1 MKNSIKLGKMIS
13 QVNGAVNKKCE
24 ENGFHLVSSG
34 NILRKH
40 LSKVGVYLTDE
51 RTNIFAG
58 NIVSGILF

>member
-1 MKNSIKLGKMIS
+1 MIS

-34 NILRKH
+34 NILCKH
-40 LSKVGVYLTDE
+40 LSKVGVHLTDE